1 MILEI
6 SAETACEIISHPL
19 ESSSDRFWLQENDR
33 YVGIDNSEHSAWV
46 EDFSTKEECLNWLE
60 ENQKDDK

>member
-19 ESSSDRFWLQENDR
+19 ESSSDRFWLKENDR
-33 YVGIDNSEHSAWV
+33 SAWV